1 VKRRTRTSKPAGGGL
16 PTVEARRHGE
26 LVPVTADDVLVSASI
41 GPAGEAVALW
51 VTNGRDALLARSVN
65 PAGVP
70 FPAAVLRG
78 PVAARVTFHTPNR
91 PTGMVSIPALQVAHP
106 HVQPLPEGRVVVV
119 GARCRWRPGGPD
131 RNAAVYDPAG
141 ELLAEG
147 TLGDGIEHAFTT
159 PDGDV
164 WVGYFDEG
172 VGGNFGWGGPG
183 PEPIGRP
190 GIVRFTS
197 DLQVAWRY
205 GGEYG
210 FVMDCYAL
218 NVVGGTA
225 WACYHPDF
233 PIVRMGIDRV
243 AGWRNQVRGAQ
254 ALVVA
259 GPTVALVGGY
269 GSDHDRVVVGTLAGE
284 HFQPQVHAR
293 LRLPGGVG
301 LQGVRLL
308 GRGSEL
314 HVLAGTAWSKIALE
328 DLIG

>member
-1 VKRRTRTSKPAGGGL
+1 MSSPCQRAVSWWLGPAAAGG
-16 PTVEARRHGE
+16 PAARIATLRCTTR
-26 LVPVTADDVLVSASI
+26 PASCW
-41 GPAGEAVALW
+41 P
-51 VTNGRDALLARSVN
+51 RARSATASSTRS
-65 PAGVP
+65 PPPMAMCG
-70 FPAAVLRG
+70 
-78 PVAARVTFHTPNR
+78 
-91 PTGMVSIPALQVAHP
+91 
-106 HVQPLPEGRVVVV
+106 
-119 GARCRWRPGGPD
+119 
-131 RNAAVYDPAG
+131 
-141 ELLAEG
+141 LA
-147 TLGDGIEHAFTT
+147 TSMS
-159 PDGDV
+159 
-164 WVGYFDEG
+164 
-172 VGGNFGWGGPG
+172 GGNFGWGGPG